1 MKKSTFLK
9 AFGLLTL
16 LFVFAACNKYEE
28 GSNFSLIS
36 AKGRL
41 ANNWTASSS
50 SYEENGNSTTNTG
63 FSEVVVTFT
72 KEGSYTYAGKIIG
85 IPFNETGSW
94 AFNSDKTTVIM
105 TETGTGDVETWTL
118 IKLKNKELKVSTAW
132 NNGTLT
138 FEFTGE

>member
-1 MKKSTFLK
+1 MKKTTLLK
-9 AFGLLTL
+9 AFGLLSL

-41 ANNWTASSS
+41 ANTWTASSS

-63 FSEVVVTFT
+63 FTEVSVTFT
-72 KEGSYTYAGKIIG
+72 KEGSYTYSGKIAG
-85 IPFNETGSW
+85 FPFTETGTW
-94 AFNSDKTTVIM
+94 AFNSDKTAVIM
-105 TETGTGDVETWTL
+105 TESGNGDVETWSI
-118 IKLKNKELKVSTAW
+118 IKLKNKELKMSTSW

-138 FEFTGE
+138 FEFTGA